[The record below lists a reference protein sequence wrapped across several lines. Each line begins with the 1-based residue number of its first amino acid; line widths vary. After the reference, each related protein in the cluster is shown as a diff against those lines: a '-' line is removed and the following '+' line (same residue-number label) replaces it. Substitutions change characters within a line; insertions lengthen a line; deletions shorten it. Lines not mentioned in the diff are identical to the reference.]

1 MRDDFPKT
9 APGLRAL
16 DKYAVTAGGGGNHRL
31 TLAAMVLLKE
41 NHITAA
47 GGVTAAIDAVRKGMA
62 DSGRSLPI
70 DVEVQTVAQARE
82 AMEAGAGW
90 LMLDNMEMADIEEVT
105 RMRARRRG
113 GSKIL
118 LEASGNVTLHRVRAV
133 AEAGVDLISIG
144 ALTHRAP

>member
-1 MRDDFPKT
+1 
-9 APGLRAL
+9 
-16 DKYAVTAGGGGNHRL
+16 
-31 TLAAMVLLKE
+31 MVLLKE

-62 DSGRSLPI
+62 ECGRSLPI

-105 RMRARRRG
+105 RMRSRRRG

-118 LEASGNVTLHRVRAV
+118 LEDSGNVALDRVRAI

-144 ALTHRAP
+144 ALTHSAPALDLTMLITTDAAPCPR